1 LDALR
6 KIRRRIAAR
15 VRELRQARKWT
26 QAELAERLELSQSRL
41 SELER
46 GAGSFSAE
54 QLLLLAQLF
63 NVAPSEFAGI
73 ETRDE
78 HAELQNALARH
89 GAVHL
94 RESEDVLPRA
104 ELDATQS
111 IRDALVAGIPRL
123 VSAVAPVL
131 VLHID
136 KVSLSKLRSSLAE
149 AGFDRRLWWLLENVH
164 AALQQELSASPPREW
179 ARRYRRAAVILEA
192 ELEAGRALRPAPNRE
207 WAPQV
212 LDPSIRST
220 KTRKQ
225 VESSGSE
232 ISRRWGIV
240 TGLHPEDFARALE
253 AARVPRGQ

>member
-1 LDALR
+1 MDPLR

-15 VRELRQARKWT
+15 VRELRRARNWT
-26 QAELAERLELSQSRL
+26 QAELAERLQLSQSRL

-63 NVAPSEFAGI
+63 NVAPSDFAAI

-94 RESEDVLPRA
+94 RESEEVLPRA
-104 ELDATQS
+104 ELDVNRT
-111 IRDALVAGIPRL
+111 IRDALVGGVPRL

-136 KVSLSKLRSSLAE
+136 KVGLSKLRSSLAE

-164 AALQQELSASPPREW
+164 AALEQELSASPPREW

-192 ELEAGRALRPAPNRE
+192 ELEAGRALWPAEGRL
-207 WAPQV
+207 APQV

-220 KTRKQ
+220 KTRNQ
-225 VESSGSE
+225 VESSRSE

-240 TGLHPEDFARALE
+240 TGLQPEDFAHALE
-253 AARVPRGQ
+253 AARVPD